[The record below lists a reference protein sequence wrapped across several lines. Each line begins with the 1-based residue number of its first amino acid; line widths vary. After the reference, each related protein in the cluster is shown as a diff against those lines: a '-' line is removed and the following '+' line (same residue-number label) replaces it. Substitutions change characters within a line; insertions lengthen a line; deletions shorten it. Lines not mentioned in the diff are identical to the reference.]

1 MRFINFGRLE
11 KRIVVFFVGLLVVV
25 QTAAFFSIS
34 YAIEQ
39 NARRNLRDELNV
51 GSRVFTRLLE
61 QKEQQLV
68 AATNVLTRD
77 FPFRDAIATRDKGT
91 IVDVLQNHA

>member
-1 MRFINFGRLE
+1 MKFTRFGRLE
-11 KRIVVFFVGLLVVV
+11 KRIVAFFVGLLVVV

-51 GSRVFTRLLE
+51 GARVFKRLLE
-61 QKEQQLV
+61 QKDQQRVVETGRLV
-68 AATNVLTRD
+68 SAIFTAIVLS
-77 FPFRDAIATRDKGT
+77 PFA
-91 IVDVLQNHA
+91 